1 MWNAI
6 ETHPTKKGVAYITG
20 TRYKLDDFEP
30 YVYKTTDY
38 GATWTRITRGIDPL
52 HFTRVVRADH
62 KRDGLLYAGT
72 EYGMYISYD
81 DGANWRKFQLNL
93 PEVPITDLTIKDN
106 DLIVATQ
113 GRAFWVLDDLTIV
126 QTYDPALVN
135 KSLHVFPVRETW
147 RIRAAG
153 GFRGATPVN
162 AGKNPP
168 TGAVINFYA
177 GKVTDSTKATV
188 TILDKQKTVIKTFST
203 QSKEDKLELNSG
215 MNQLVWNLLYP
226 EGKKIDGMILW
237 NGVPGSILAPPGNY
251 YARVKIGTD
260 STEVPFV
267 VKADPNYKVSTADYE
282 AQFDFLK
289 QVQGTFNDVQQ
300 AILDIRSLRSQI
312 NDFTGRQGKGIPA
325 DVKQQADTINKQ
337 LTKVEEA
344 LYQTKAKSF
353 QDVLNFPIRLND
365 KLSGVFDAA
374 NSGNMAPSKQ
384 ARDVYAD
391 LKQQAQVE
399 LNRLEQLKSGQI
411 AGFNKLIREKS
422 LPVIGIKPD

>member
-1 MWNAI
+1 
-6 ETHPTKKGVAYITG
+6 
-20 TRYKLDDFEP
+20 
-30 YVYKTTDY
+30 
-38 GATWTRITRGIDPL
+38 
-52 HFTRVVRADH
+52 
-62 KRDGLLYAGT
+62 
-72 EYGMYISYD
+72 
-81 DGANWRKFQLNL
+81 
-93 PEVPITDLTIKDN
+93 
-106 DLIVATQ
+106 
-113 GRAFWVLDDLTIV
+113 V
-126 QTYDPALVN
+126 QAYDPAVVN
-135 KSLHVFPVRETW
+135 KALHVFPVRETW

-162 AGKNPP
+162 AGMNPP

-177 GKVTDSTKATV
+177 ANVTDSTKATV
-188 TILDKQKTVIKTFST
+188 TILDKQKAVVKTFST
-203 QSKEDKLELNSG
+203 QSKEDKLELNPG

-226 EGKKIDGMILW
+226 EGKKVDGMILW

-251 YARVKIGTD
+251 YARVKIGND

-267 VKADPNYKVSTADYE
+267 VKADPNYKVSTEDYE

-289 QVQGTFNDVQQ
+289 QVQGTFNEVQQ

-325 DVKQQADTINKQ
+325 EVKQQADTINKQ

-353 QDVLNFPIRLND
+353 QDVLNFPIRIND

-384 ARDVYAD
+384 AKDVYAD

-399 LNRLEQLKSGQI
+399 LNRLEQLKSGPI
-411 AGFNKLIREKS
+411 AEFNKLIREKS